1 MKKVLLYVLL
11 LTFSTV
17 AFLGCNQSKKA
28 ETDSPVLAK
37 VGKSVITADD
47 FVRQI
52 SRVPE
57 WARPQFK
64 NKEGKKQFLDELI
77 KKELIYEQAQKMGLN
92 RDKEYLDAV
101 EEFKKMT
108 LVSLILKK
116 EVEEKSMVDD
126 AEVRKFYDEN
136 QDKFTIGTQVRAS
149 HILVDTEDQA
159 KEISEKIKKGEDFA
173 SLAKAL
179 SKDKGSAV
187 KGGDLGFF
195 SRGRMVPEFEKA
207 LFSLKPGEVSS
218 PVKTRF
224 GFHIIKLVD
233 IKEGEHASFEQ
244 SKDSIRKQLIMQKRK
259 SLFDSYIEKLKEG
272 SNVTEYDD
280 ALASI
285 TLPWEQVEKTLSENG
300 EQEQEQK
307 QPEAE
312 HTD

>member
-1 MKKVLLYVLL
+1 MKKMLLYVLL

-17 AFLGCNQSKKA
+17 AFLGCNQSKTA

-37 VGKSVITADD
+37 VGKTAITEDD
-47 FVRQI
+47 YIKQI

-64 NKEGKKQFLDELI
+64 DKEGKKKFLEELE
-77 KKELIYEQAQKMGLN
+77 KKELIYQKAQKMGLN
-92 RDKEYLDAV
+92 RDKEYLDSV

-136 QDKFTIGTQVRAS
+136 QDKFTIGTQVRGS
-149 HILVDTEDQA
+149 HILVDTEDEA
-159 KEISEKIKKGEDFA
+159 KEIFENIKKGEDFA
-173 SLAKAL
+173 ELAKTF

-187 KGGDLGFF
+187 KGGDLGYFT
-195 SRGRMVPEFEKA
+195 RGRMVPEFEKA
-207 LFSLKPGEVSS
+207 LFSLKPGEVSA

-224 GFHIIKLVD
+224 GYHVIKLTD

-244 SKDSIRKQLIMQKRK
+244 SEDSIRKQLIMQKRK
-259 SLFDSYIEKLKEG
+259 GLFESYIEKLKEK
-272 SNVTEYDD
+272 SNITEDEE
-280 ALASI
+280 ALAAI
-285 TLPWEQVEKTLSENG
+285 VLPWEQVEKTLSENG
-300 EQEQEQK
+300 EQEQ
-307 QPEAE
+307 PEAE
-312 HTD
+312 QTN